1 MRGHMQTEEFEL
13 VTSKENIMTT
23 AKGRNSVLW
32 AVVLLAPL
40 LLAAPAWTAGEQE
53 SATWR
58 VSPGGMEWSILIPE
72 NGSVLTVAGSGVDY
86 RKVFQAGQRPRF
98 SPSDIEGRLLDGTYN
113 WELRIAPR
121 GIEPVDESG
130 LDNGREND
138 PPAKRQIPV
147 RSRVER
153 EQLEDSLVR
162 SGAFTVLNGGIVD
175 PNQAEPG
182 KQSGAGGQGGNQ

>member
-1 MRGHMQTEEFEL
+1 
-13 VTSKENIMTT
+13 MTKT
-23 AKGRNSVLW
+23 NGITKVLW

-72 NGSVLTVAGSGVDY
+72 NGSVLTVGGNAVNY
-86 RKVFQAGQRPRF
+86 RKVFKAGERPQF
-98 SPSDIEGRLLDGTYN
+98 SPSDIEGNLLDGAYN

-121 GIEPVDESG
+121 GVEPVDESG

-138 PPAKRQIPV
+138 PVANRRLPV

-153 EQLEDSLVR
+153 KQVEDSLVR
-162 SGAFTVLNGGIVD
+162 SGAFTVLNGGIID
-175 PNQAEPG
+175 PNQTEPG
-182 KQSGAGGQGGNQ
+182 KLSGGAGGNQ